1 MKKVPV
7 FIINGFLEAGKT
19 QFILSTIFRDEFYK
33 RGSTLLLVCE
43 EGENEYDEN
52 KLQQYKTKVIYL
64 KEEQMNAD
72 ELNKIFNSNKANRIV
87 IEMNMMFDQS
97 KISFPN
103 YFEVSQYITLIDG
116 QTFPMYYANM
126 RQKFTDVIKLSDVVA
141 FTKIENRDSLAS
153 YQTGLKVT
161 NSQCFYCLIN
171 EECVSTQ
178 EAFITPLPFN
188 KNDKEIVIEDKDFG
202 TFYIDTFDNRPDYEN
217 KIVTFNAWVVKSN
230 KIKDNE
236 FIAGRKVLNC
246 CADDIQLFGFLVN
259 DSLNMKLKNN
269 SWVRL
274 KAICHIEFNE
284 EYNEEEIILTPL
296 EISIIKEIENPIL
309 DLR

>member
-19 QFILSTIFRDEFYK
+19 KFILSTIFRDEFYK